1 MREYDEY
8 DEEVEEEVEER
19 RRGRAV
25 AYPATVLTA
34 GVGWIVFGS
43 LLLLSGTIIGII
55 LSNRPVPAD
64 KPAEGVFG
72 GVCFFFFAA
81 LFGAAFIFVGVQS
94 VRGTAPGTL
103 GNGIGSIVFGVL
115 NLAGGIA
122 QAKNGEAVAA
132 LISFVCVAGL
142 LGAGIL
148 ALVGGAD
155 YRRWREAH
163 KPRKRARRRR

>member
-8 DEEVEEEVEER
+8 DEEEEDEVEER
-19 RRGRAV
+19 RRGRPI
-25 AYPATVLTA
+25 AYPATVLIA

-43 LLLLSGTIIGII
+43 LLLLSGTVIGII
-55 LSNRPVPAD
+55 LTNRPMQVDNPT
-64 KPAEGVFG
+64 PGLFTG
-72 GVCFFFFAA
+72 MCFLFFAA
-81 LFGAAFIFVGVQS
+81 LFGAGFIFVGVQS

-103 GNGIGSIVFGVL
+103 GNGIGSLIFGVL

-122 QAKNGEAVAA
+122 QAKNGETVAA

-142 LGAGIL
+142 WGAGIL

-163 KPRKRARRRR
+163 KPRKKAKRRR